1 MKNRHLLAFLLGLA
15 PILAQLL
22 TPSATAA
29 TPSDPTVTLTAELDY
44 AQLSAEGNDT
54 AILKVSLLPAHLRYN
69 NDRPPLNL
77 AIVLDRSGSMGGEK
91 IEMAKRAVRRA
102 FQTLQPNDYVS
113 IVAYNNTARTLL
125 PLTQVRHIH
134 NPRAYIDRLHA
145 DGGTAIYAGVNLGAA
160 QLRPALDDSS
170 GINRI
175 LLLSDGL
182 ANEGPS
188 DVRDFQLLGKSLS
201 REGITV
207 STIGLGLGYNEDLMA
222 GLSAAGQGNVYFVE
236 TANDLPRI
244 FDSEL
249 GDASSIVAQNAVIE
263 IECLHGFEP
272 IRIIGRDGQVR
283 GNRVTLDIKHL
294 YAGQEKF
301 ALIEVRNPGGAA
313 HSTQDI
319 ATITT
324 RYQDIDSDKTYAVNK
339 TATTTFAPNREQK
352 EKSVNIEVQR
362 QVVYNFIAEAQDEAV
377 ALADQG
383 KLPAA
388 TAALSELDDWIA
400 THNTVWQDAEI
411 ERKRSELESTT
422 STLEKQGLDNKSRKE
437 MRSSSY
443 QTRSQQKSY

>member
-1 MKNRHLLAFLLGLA
+1 MKKRHLLALVLGLA
-15 PILAQLL
+15 PLLINFLAANA
-22 TPSATAA
+22 SAADA
-29 TPSDPTVTLTAELDY
+29 TPLVTLDAALDY

-54 AILKVSLLPAHLRYN
+54 AILKVSLLPAHIPN
-69 NDRPPLNL
+69 TFDRPPLNL
-77 AIVLDRSGSMGGEK
+77 AIVLDRSGSMNGAK
-91 IEMAKRAVRRA
+91 IEMAKRAIHKA
-102 FQTLQPNDYVS
+102 FESLRPNDYVS
-113 IVAYNNTARTLL
+113 IIAYNNTATTLL
-125 PLTQVRHIH
+125 PLTQVRRIP
-134 NPRAYIDRLHA
+134 NPSNYIDRIQA

-160 QLRPALDDSS
+160 ALRPALNDSA

-188 DVRDFQLLGKSLS
+188 SVRDFQLLGRSLS

-249 GDASSIVAQNAVIE
+249 GDASSIVAQDAVID
-263 IECLHGFEP
+263 IQCLHGFEP
-272 IRIIGRDGQVR
+272 IRIIGRDGQIQ
-283 GNRVTLDIKHL
+283 GNHVTLNIKHL

-301 ALIEVRNPGGAA
+301 ALIEVRNPGGIAL
-313 HSTQDI
+313 STQDI
-319 ATITT
+319 AAIKT
-324 RYQDIDSDKTYAVNK
+324 RYQAIDSDQTYALNK
-339 TATTTFAPNREQK
+339 TATTTFAPNREAK
-352 EKSVNIEVQR
+352 EKSVNIDVQR
-362 QVVYNFIAEAQDEAV
+362 QVVYNYIAEAQDEAV

-383 KLPAA
+383 KLPEA

-400 THNTVWQDAEI
+400 TNNTVWKDADI
-411 ERKRSELESTT
+411 EETRAKLESTT
-422 STLEKQGLDNKSRKE
+422 STLEKQGLDNRSRKE
-437 MRSSSY
+437 MKSSSY